1 MKSLLYS
8 QSSNGNTG
16 SIRDNDK
23 LFFPENE
30 ILSRAKSDAKKLES
44 NRMNKR
50 KGDMSKKV
58 EGMTVLLLLYHHY
71 HHHHHHHHYHHHY
84 HYYYCY

>member
-1 MKSLLYS
+1 MFS
-8 QSSNGNTG
+8 QSSNGVKNG

-44 NRMNKR
+44 NRMSKR
-50 KGDMSKKV
+50 KGEMSKKV
-58 EGMTVLLLLYHHY
+58 EGMTISIPF
-71 HHHHHHHHYHHHY
+71 Y
-84 HYYYCY
+84 HYYQCYHYYQYY